1 MEELV
6 VVVVVVVV
14 VDLVFGSFS
23 VEAKGSCH
31 MVFRSPFKY
40 AIAKS
45 GNNVNGTKYSK
56 AGWAALKT

>member
-6 VVVVVVVV
+6 VVVDVAE
-14 VDLVFGSFS
+14 LEWS
-23 VEAKGSCH
+23 VEANGSCH
-31 MVFRSPFKY
+31 IVFRSPFKY

-45 GNNVNGTKYSK
+45 GNNVNGTKYNK

>member
-6 VVVVVVVV
+6 VVVDVAV
-14 VDLVFGSFS
+14 LEWS
-23 VEAKGSCH
+23 VEANGSCH
-31 MVFRSPFKY
+31 IVFRSPFKY

-45 GNNVNGTKYSK
+45 GNNVNGTKYNK

>member
-6 VVVVVVVV
+6 VVVDVAV
-14 VDLVFGSFS
+14 LES

-31 MVFRSPFKY
+31 IVFRSPFKY

-45 GNNVNGTKYSK
+45 GNNVNGTKYNK